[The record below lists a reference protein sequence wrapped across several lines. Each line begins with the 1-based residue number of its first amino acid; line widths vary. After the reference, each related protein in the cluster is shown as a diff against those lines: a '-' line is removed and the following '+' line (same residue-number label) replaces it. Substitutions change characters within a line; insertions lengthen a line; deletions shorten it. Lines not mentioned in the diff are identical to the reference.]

1 MNSNLF
7 RIDSLDLSFVQALCA
22 TYGQVFELTIVVC
35 CLPGIHGS
43 ECSAHGKF
51 GSAVRAFLVQELFEN
66 HKSIEVINTSAIY
79 LFSLIYLFKIF
90 QLRLVQF
97 ESKIPA
103 SVFITL
109 DQYVSIK
116 YFEPKL
122 SKNFKIDVETK
133 FITLKSPN
141 SVYLQFV
148 CSDYSGKRGYT
159 FYALTE
165 NETKN
170 SFIDKIRLK
179 NLKKQIHL
187 ENKGKVLFPGVSK
200 KYKLFLISIINYT
213 QMYP

>member
-22 TYGQVFELTIVVC
+22 TYG
-35 CLPGIHGS
+35 
-43 ECSAHGKF
+43 
-51 GSAVRAFLVQELFEN
+51 
-66 HKSIEVINTSAIY
+66 IEVINTSAIY

-116 YFEPKL
+116 YFEPKI

-133 FITLKSPN
+133 FITLKNPN

-170 SFIDKIRLK
+170 SVIDKIRLK
-179 NLKKQIHL
+179 NLKKQIHS
-187 ENKGKVLFPGVSK
+187 ENKGKVLFFQGFQICRNS
-200 KYKLFLISIINYT
+200 YFWFHF
-213 QMYP
+213 Q